1 MKNQQQTIGKN
12 KSSGE
17 EKVERLAT
25 EKAETAEKSQAK
37 NATEKSAGKG
47 AGKGAEKAVEKHAA
61 AGGKKKTAA
70 TQAKKGD
77 EKSKQDKKQ
86 SEKAAAKKRVELA
99 LKKEER
105 KAEKQKAKAERKKKR
120 AEAKEKRIEKRLAA
134 KEERRKK
141 RLEHRGKH
149 RERAI
154 ELKEKR
160 AAAKAARKE
169 KQAERK
175 AQKQKRRAMIKSETK
190 EARAKRLEKEKAAKI
205 AAKKEKRARRYQLR
219 LQRRDAAL
227 KRKQRRLE
235 SKERRRSENHAPGFG
250 GWLAAVI
257 SLGVVTLAL
266 GTVVTVGAVRMN
278 QANGALSTGY
288 RGALFE
294 LTGTLSDV
302 DGDLAKA
309 RVASGKQSQ
318 SELLTDLLVKTRI
331 AESNLEK
338 FPVDSETDVNMTLFL
353 NRAGDAAQAMLQKIR
368 SGGSLSAEDYSKLD
382 ELYAVN
388 QKILNELSALSG
400 ELTDKDMA
408 AFMKDKAGNKVYERF
423 RNIENY
429 AAESG
434 YSTENEGGISA
445 TNGNKSDKST
455 DGTVSEKSGE
465 NVSSAQ
471 AEEACRRYF
480 ADYNIA
486 SIEYAGETVSGNID
500 AFNYTMTDDQ
510 GRRLY
515 AEISK
520 NNAALVGF
528 DYFADC
534 SAHNFDLENA
544 LTIAQNY
551 LDFLGYDNM
560 TAAWV
565 SESGV
570 NATFLFVYEENGVAY
585 YPDSVSVKVCEERG
599 KVVGFTAVSF
609 LKNHQDRSARSVNG
623 EKNAQS
629 AVSREKAESALSPRL
644 TVQSA
649 RKAVI
654 GIGDNETLC
663 YEFACNYGEDG
674 YFVYVD
680 AQTGEE
686 IRITRILST
695 THGRYLR

>member
-1 MKNQQQTIGKN
+1 MNNQQQTIGKN

-17 EKVERLAT
+17 EKVERLAY
-25 EKAETAEKSQAK
+25 EKAEAAEKSQAK
-37 NATEKSAGKG
+37 KPTEKSVAKNVKNS
-47 AGKGAEKAVEKHAA
+47 AS
-61 AGGKKKTAA
+61 GGKSKKTAESH
-70 TQAKKGD
+70 AKKSGGKTD
-77 EKSKQDKKQ
+77 KTQDKKQ

-99 LKKEER
+99 
-105 KAEKQKAKAERKKKR
+105 
-120 AEAKEKRIEKRLAA
+120 
-134 KEERRKK
+134 
-141 RLEHRGKH
+141 
-149 RERAI
+149 
-154 ELKEKR
+154 
-160 AAAKAARKE
+160 
-169 KQAERK
+169 
-175 AQKQKRRAMIKSETK
+175 
-190 EARAKRLEKEKAAKI
+190 
-205 AAKKEKRARRYQLR
+205 
-219 LQRRDAAL
+219 
-227 KRKQRRLE
+227 
-235 SKERRRSENHAPGFG
+235 
-250 GWLAAVI
+250 
-257 SLGVVTLAL
+257 
-266 GTVVTVGAVRMN
+266 
-278 QANGALSTGY
+278 
-288 RGALFE
+288 
-294 LTGTLSDV
+294 GTLSDV

-309 RVASGKQSQ
+309 RVASGERTQ

-338 FPVDSETDVNMTLFL
+338 FPVDCETDVNMTSFL
-353 NRAGDAAQAMLQKIR
+353 NRAGDAAQAMLEKLR
-368 SGGSLSAEDYSKLD
+368 AGDKLSAADYEKLE

-408 AFMKDKAGNKVYERF
+408 AFMKNKAGNKVHEHF

-429 AAESG
+429 AAEGGFSI
-434 YSTENEGGISA
+434 ENEGGISA
-445 TNGNKSDKST
+445 TNGSKGENSSG
-455 DGTVSEKSGE
+455 GTVSEKQGE

-486 SIEYAGETVSGNID
+486 SIAYAGETVSGKID
-500 AFNYTMTDDQ
+500 AFNFTMTDDQ

-520 NNAALVGF
+520 TNAALVGF

-534 SAHNFDLENA
+534 TAHNFDLENA

-560 TAAWV
+560 TAVWV

-570 NATFLFVYEENGVAY
+570 NATFLFVYEQDGVAY

-609 LKNHQDRSARSVNG
+609 LNNHVDRSAQPLQG

-629 AVSREKAESALSPRL
+629 AVSREIAESALSSRL
-644 TVQSA
+644 SVQSG

-654 GIGDNETLC
+654 KIGEKETLC
-663 YEFACNYGEDG
+663 YEFACSYNDEG

-686 IRITRILST
+686 VKINRILST
-695 THGRYLR
+695 AQGRYLR

>member
-1 MKNQQQTIGKN
+1 MKNQEQKIGKN

-25 EKAETAEKSQAK
+25 EKAETAKKAQSEKQP
-37 NATEKSAGKG
+37 EKAQVKKAAEKVHEQSASDGKSKRSASAG
-47 AGKGAEKAVEKHAA
+47 E
-61 AGGKKKTAA
+61 
-70 TQAKKGD
+70 KKGD
-77 EKSKQDKKQ
+77 GKAKSRQEKQQ
-86 SEKAAAKKRVELA
+86 AEKAAAKKRVELA

-105 KAEKQKAKAERKKKR
+105 KAEKQKAKAERAKKR
-120 AEAKEKRIEKRLAA
+120 AEAKEKRKEKRLAA
-134 KEERRKK
+134 REERRKK
-141 RLEHRGKH
+141 RLEHDRK
-149 RERAI
+149 RKERAMAM
-154 ELKEKR
+154 KEKR
-160 AAAKAARKE
+160 MQAKAARKE

-175 AQKQKRRAMIKSETK
+175 AQKEKRRAMLKSETK
-190 EARAKRLEKEKAAKI
+190 EARAKRREKEKAAKI
-205 AAKKEKRARRYQLR
+205 AAKKEKRARKYQLR

-294 LTGTLSDV
+294 LTGTLSEV

-309 RVASGKQSQ
+309 RVAAGSQTQ
-318 SELLTDLLVKTRI
+318 SEALTDLLVQTRV

-338 FPVDSETDVNMTLFL
+338 FPVDCETDVNMTSFL
-353 NRAGDAAQAMLQKIR
+353 NRAGDAAQTMLETIR
-368 SGGSLSAEDYSKLD
+368 SGGKLSAEDYQKLD

-408 AFMKDKAGNKVYERF
+408 AFMKNKAGNKVYERF

-429 AAESG
+429 AAEGGFSG
-434 YSTENEGGISA
+434 ENEGGISA
-445 TNGNKSDKST
+445 TNGSKSGKSSE
-455 DGTVSEKSGE
+455 GTVSEKQGE
-465 NVSSAQ
+465 TVSSAQ

-480 ADYNIA
+480 ADYNVA
-486 SIEYAGETVSGNID
+486 TIEYAGETVSGNID
-500 AFNYTMTDDQ
+500 AFNFTMTDGQ

-520 NNAALVGF
+520 SDAALVGF

-551 LDFLGYDNM
+551 LDFLGYENM
-560 TAAWV
+560 SAAWV

-570 NATFLFVYEENGVAY
+570 NATFLFVYDCNGVAY
-585 YPDSVSVKVCEERG
+585 YPDSVCVKVCEERG
-599 KVVGFTAVSF
+599 KVVGFTAVSY
-609 LKNHQDRSARSVNG
+609 LNNHVDRSAPPAG
-623 EKNAQS
+623 GADNARN

-644 TVQSA
+644 TVQSG

-654 GIGDNETLC
+654 KIGGEETLC
-663 YEFACNYGEDG
+663 YEFACNYGEEG

-680 AQTGEE
+680 ALTGEE
-686 IRITRILST
+686 VRVTRILAT
-695 THGRYLR
+695 TQGRYLR

>member
-17 EKVERLAT
+17 EKVERLVT
-25 EKAETAEKSQAK
+25 EKAEAAEKSQAK
-37 NATEKSAGKG
+37 KSAEQGVEEKVKKSAATGGKS
-47 AGKGAEKAVEKHAA
+47 KKPAA
-61 AGGKKKTAA
+61 AR
-70 TQAKKGD
+70 AKKSAA
-77 EKSKQDKKQ
+77 ESKQDKKQ

-105 KAEKQKAKAERKKKR
+105 KAEKQKAKAERAKKR
-120 AEAKEKRIEKRLAA
+120 AEAKEKRKEKRIAA
-134 KEERRKK
+134 KEARRKK
-141 RLEHRGKH
+141 RMEHRRLH
-149 RERAI
+149 EQRAI

-160 AAAKAARKE
+160 IAAKAARKE

-175 AQKQKRRAMIKSETK
+175 AQKEKRRAMLKSETK
-190 EARAKRLEKEKAAKI
+190 EARAKRREKEKAAKI

-257 SLGVVTLAL
+257 SLGVVTLGL

-278 QANGALSTGY
+278 QANSALSTGY
-288 RGALFE
+288 RGALYE
-294 LTGTLSDV
+294 LTGTLSEV

-309 RVASGKQSQ
+309 RVASGEQTQ

-338 FPVDSETDVNMTLFL
+338 FPVDSETDVNMTSFL

-368 SGGSLSAEDYSKLD
+368 AGGKLSASDYEKLD
-382 ELYAVN
+382 ELYVIN

-408 AFMKDKAGNKVYERF
+408 AFMKDKAGNKIYERF

-429 AAESG
+429 AAEGGFSA
-434 YSTENEGGISA
+434 ENEGGISA
-445 TNGNKSDKST
+445 TNGNQGESSG
-455 DGTVSEKSGE
+455 GTVSEKQNE

-486 SIEYAGETVSGNID
+486 TIEYAGETVSGKID
-500 AFNYTMTDDQ
+500 AFNFTMTDDQ

-520 NNAALVGF
+520 SNAALVGF

-551 LDFLGYDNM
+551 LEFLGYDNM
-560 TAAWV
+560 TAVWV

-570 NATFLFVYEENGVAY
+570 NASFLFVYDQNGVAY
-585 YPDSVSVKVCEERG
+585 YPDSVNVKVCEERG
-599 KVVGFTAVSF
+599 KVVGFTAVNF
-609 LKNHQDRSARSVNG
+609 LNNHVDRSAQPLQG
-623 EKNAQS
+623 EKTAKS

-644 TVQSA
+644 SVQSG

-654 GIGDNETLC
+654 KLGDKETLC
-663 YEFACNYGEDG
+663 YEFACNHGDEG

-686 IRITRILST
+686 VRITRILST
-695 THGRYLR
+695 SHGRYLR